1 MDNHVTTIA
10 ELRAKNGKMS
20 QSALAEKLGVSQAT
34 VSSWEDDISSI
45 KGRHLIMLC
54 QEFKVRSSDLL
65 GV

>member
-1 MDNHVTTIA
+1 MKYPAITIA

-20 QSALAEKLGVSQAT
+20 QSALAEKLGVAQST
-34 VSSWEDDISSI
+34 VSSWEEDITSI

-54 QEFKVRSSDLL
+54 QEFKVKSSDLL